1 MRVPI
6 RLTLLTCMLAIVP
19 GCHKENTVTVTIDS
33 SDPVV
38 RQAFSPAAM
47 EGGIVGHAGDPHSLS
62 KTELQYGRAPQPAP
76 GLIYQD
82 GIVLMERG
90 DKAIRGM
97 SSDGLTWIIDANAPH
112 ANEIQV
118 DKIVFATE
126 RCVGRVLDL
135 QRTGDE
141 LKVVLGPVQITDLI
155 KQGHFVY
162 SQPIDLDNF
171 IAISASDYPGAPDSD
186 AAQKMNASGQTSS
199 LRERP
204 RVEYSIVTPSGEWKP
219 MRTGSASGEAHLVQ
233 ASWHPPSFVRSIPT
247 PASLR
252 LPKMPGGTRPLLQ
265 VGNYFPNWPKVP
277 QGPLPTIGG
286 VPQVNLPSTKMH
298 PCFLDC
304 GGLGLHLYTEKAG
317 NKADLWAILY
327 MNAPSLT
334 FNIDVS
340 PGYVKTAAIQLS
352 GGAGFSVIF
361 EAGTDQAF
369 QANLHQFGQVPLEID
384 FPVFGLGVPLSI
396 KLFNTFKLDT
406 GFSAKTSV
414 LKARADYTAGGALK
428 VGYINNKWGATGM
441 KMQTKHNLADSVS
454 GVSVGI
460 NSLVFGVNQTLMI
473 GLGAFGFSTGPYVS
487 LVSTITALDQSSV
500 ALRPCTQGTFNMG
513 VYAGIGWSIPKV
525 VQGIINFF
533 LNLVHVK
540 PVPASGDIARMK
552 EQVVL
557 ADRRDD
563 TPVGCAGKRVSP

>member
-1 MRVPI
+1 MRLAA
-6 RLTLLTCMLAIVP
+6 RLAVLSCLLAF
-19 GCHKENTVTVTIDS
+19 VTACRKGSEPEFKVDS
-33 SDPVV
+33 TNPVV
-38 RQAFSPAAM
+38 REAFSPAATA
-47 EGGIVGHAGDPHSLS
+47 GAIVGHAGDPHSLT

-76 GLIYQD
+76 GLTYQD
-82 GIVLMERG
+82 GIVLMEHG
-90 DKAIRGM
+90 DQAIRGM
-97 SSDGLTWIIDANAPH
+97 SSDGLTWIIDANALH

-118 DKIVFATE
+118 DKVVFVTE

-135 QRTGDE
+135 QRNGDE
-141 LKVVLGPVQITDLI
+141 LKVILGPVQITDVI

-162 SQPIDLDNF
+162 NQPIDLNSF
-171 IAISASDYPGAPDSD
+171 VAVAAPDYPGAPDSD
-186 AAQKMNASGQTSS
+186 AALQRNASGPTSR
-199 LRERP
+199 LRDRP
-204 RVEYSIVTPSGEWKP
+204 SVEYSIVTPSGEWKP
-219 MRTGSASGEAHLVQ
+219 MTTVSASGGAHLVQ
-233 ASWHPPSFVRSIPT
+233 ASWHPPYFGRST
-247 PASLR
+247 AMPASLR
-252 LPKMPGGTRPLLQ
+252 PPKMPGGTRPLLQ

-286 VPQVNLPSTKMH
+286 VPQVNLPNTKMH

-304 GGLGLHLYTEKAG
+304 GGLGLHLYTQKG
-317 NKADLWAILY
+317 GVKADLWAILY

-352 GGAGFSVIF
+352 GGAGFSIIF
-361 EAGTDQAF
+361 QAGSDQAF

-396 KLFNTFKLDT
+396 KFFNTFKLDT

-414 LKARADYTAGGALK
+414 LQARADYSAGGALN
-428 VGYINNKWGATGM
+428 VGYVNNHWGASGM
-441 KMQTKHNLADSVS
+441 HMEMKHNLADSVS
-454 GVSVGI
+454 GVSVGM

-473 GLGAFGFSTGPYVS
+473 GLGAFGFSAGPYVS
-487 LVSTITALDQSSV
+487 LVSTITALDQSSI

-557 ADRRDD
+557 VDRRDE
-563 TPVGCAGKRVSP
+563 TPAGCAGK